1 MHFSLYLCSFIYIE
15 ISIMIGLL
23 GSGSWATAI
32 VKILLEKSDRTIY
45 WWVREPEI
53 IEGLQN
59 EGHNPVYLSEAHLDT
74 SRIHICNDIHDVI
87 AHSDDIYLVVPSAFV
102 ANAFS
107 EVEPAMLQG
116 KNIISAVKG
125 IVPEHNLII
134 TDFLQQHLQVPTEN
148 MAVISGPSHAEETAR
163 NRLTYLTVASPN
175 EEFAKR
181 VQSTLNCHYVK
192 TTYSKDIQGIEYS
205 AVMKN
210 IYAIAT
216 GLCHGLGFGD
226 NIIAVLI
233 SNAMQEMDRF
243 LQHIEPMDARQLEQF
258 AYLGDLLVTC
268 YSQFSRNRTFGTMV
282 GFGYT
287 VKAAQLEMKMVAE
300 GYYAVACLEKMRA
313 AIDVKMPIA
322 QAVYSVLYKK
332 GNAEKVM
339 RKLVENFS

>member
-1 MHFSLYLCSFIYIE
+1 
-15 ISIMIGLL
+15 MIGLL

-32 VKILLEKSDRTIY
+32 VKILLEKNDRTIY

-53 IEGLQN
+53 IEGLQRD
-59 EGHNPVYLSEAHLDT
+59 GHNPLYLSEAQLEM
-74 SRIHICNDIHDVI
+74 SRIHLTGDIREVI
-87 AHSDDIYLVVPSAFV
+87 AHCDDIYLVVPSAFV
-102 ANAFS
+102 AKAFS
-107 EVEPAMLQG
+107 EVQPAMLQG
-116 KNIISAVKG
+116 KYFVSAVKG

-134 TDFLQQHLQVPTEN
+134 TDFLHDFLQVPTDN

-163 NRLTYLTVASPN
+163 NRLTYLTVAGIN
-175 EEFAKR
+175 EDFAKR
-181 VQSTLNCHYVK
+181 VQATLNCNYVR

-268 YSQFSRNRTFGTMV
+268 YSQFSRNRTFGSMV

-300 GYYAVACLEKMRA
+300 GYYAVACIEKMRA
-313 AIDVKMPIA
+313 AAHVDMPIA
-322 QAVYSVLYKK
+322 QAVYEILYKK
-332 GNAEKVM
+332 GNAGKVM
-339 RKLVENFS
+339 RKLVDNFR